1 MYGVIVGG
9 KIAYSYIHNAIHLY
23 FSLIFFLHQ
32 LVPGCFEFRCL
43 FSFFSSHQK
52 QPKKGRLKT
61 MSMKICLHL
70 AKLCVCIICI
80 FGDFS
85 WLRCEHKL
93 KENPHNTFVR
103 RYKILFFWLLCHFAS
118 LLHYP
123 YYRQSSLLLPVYIV
137 VAAAIWNENWKKRTV
152 DIAYIFARAHTK
164 SLLSPMC
171 LTKLRFSLLFC
182 LFPILLLFF
191 LSLTLD
197 FFRAFLVPS

>member
-137 VAAAIWNENWKKRTV
+137 VAAAI
-152 DIAYIFARAHTK
+152 
-164 SLLSPMC
+164 
-171 LTKLRFSLLFC
+171 
-182 LFPILLLFF
+182 
-191 LSLTLD
+191 
-197 FFRAFLVPS
+197 